1 MTVRHEDLDKP
12 NHQTNSISLYLPYE
26 ETLRPKLTTEIDQ
39 TVDAQTNLSYH
50 YAQNQISGLAGQSK
64 KGCNDQEL
72 IQSSTTPDIDT
83 NWKVTNLQ

>member
-1 MTVRHEDLDKP
+1 MTVRHENLDMP
-12 NHQTNSISLYLPYE
+12 SHQTNSTSLYYPHKE
-26 ETLRPKLTTEIDQ
+26 SLRPKLTTNFDQ
-39 TVDAQTNLSYH
+39 TVDAQTYLSYH

-83 NWKVTNLQ
+83 IGK